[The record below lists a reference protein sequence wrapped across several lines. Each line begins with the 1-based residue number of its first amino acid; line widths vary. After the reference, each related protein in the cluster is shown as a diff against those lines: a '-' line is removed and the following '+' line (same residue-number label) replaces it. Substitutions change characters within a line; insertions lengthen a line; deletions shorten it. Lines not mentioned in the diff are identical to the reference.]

1 MAEETDDAKLSA
13 EHSPKTVDMRK
24 KRARKINNWPLFIA
38 LMVVGVIILTLGLV
52 VVKRSG
58 DTTAD
63 ADIFASGVKRATSF
77 AHNFMSPSGGG
88 IVGPKMPAKPSPAEI
103 PSTIVQL
110 DSGKEVNFTTQEKVP
125 ELAAARKPEIPRMN
139 DELKRVREMRVRQA
153 EAAID
158 GPIKVQLDEIKTRQ
172 SQQTDELARIDRQ
185 LASLGSGSMTYEQ
198 RLAAAQ
204 AAINGGSGSGGYDQ
218 RNDLTRLN
226 QFASAD
232 SESGWT
238 NPARVEAPS
247 TPFIIRAGAVI
258 PSVLESEII
267 SDLPGQ
273 IKGRVSQ
280 AVYDS
285 PTGEHLLIPQNSTL
299 IGEYSSQIAYGQ
311 SALFVVWK
319 RIEFPDGKVLDLGGM
334 PGASGSGS
342 AGFKDRVN
350 NHYLRIFGSAIMMSA
365 IVAGVEMS
373 QDGIGGSDSSDKQRM
388 ADAISES
395 LGQNLGGV
403 MAEMI
408 SRNMSIAPTL
418 EIRRGYRFNVMLIRD
433 LLFDGPYRE
442 FDY

>member
-1 MAEETDDAKLSA
+1 
-13 EHSPKTVDMRK
+13 
-24 KRARKINNWPLFIA
+24 
-38 LMVVGVIILTLGLV
+38 
-52 VVKRSG
+52 
-58 DTTAD
+58 
-63 ADIFASGVKRATSF
+63 
-77 AHNFMSPSGGG
+77 
-88 IVGPKMPAKPSPAEI
+88 
-103 PSTIVQL
+103 
-110 DSGKEVNFTTQEKVP
+110 
-125 ELAAARKPEIPRMN
+125 
-139 DELKRVREMRVRQA
+139 MRVRQA

-172 SQQTDELARIDRQ
+172 SQQSEELARIDRQ
-185 LASLGSGSMTYEQ
+185 LAVLGSAAPTYEQ

-204 AAINGGSGSGGYDQ
+204 AAIDGGSGAGGFAD

-226 QFASAD
+226 QFASID
-232 SESGWT
+232 SNSGWT
-238 NPARVEAPS
+238 NPAKVEAPS
-247 TPFIIRAGAVI
+247 SPFIIRAGAVI

-285 PTGEHLLIPQNSTL
+285 PTGNHLLIPQNSTL

-350 NHYLRIFGSAIMMSA
+350 NHYVRIFGSAIMMSA

-373 QDGIGGSDSSDKQRM
+373 QDNGTDSSDRQRM

-403 MAEMI
+403 MAEMV

-418 EIRRGYRFNVMLIRD
+418 EIRRGYRFNVMLIKD
-433 LLFDGPYRE
+433 LIFDGPYAA